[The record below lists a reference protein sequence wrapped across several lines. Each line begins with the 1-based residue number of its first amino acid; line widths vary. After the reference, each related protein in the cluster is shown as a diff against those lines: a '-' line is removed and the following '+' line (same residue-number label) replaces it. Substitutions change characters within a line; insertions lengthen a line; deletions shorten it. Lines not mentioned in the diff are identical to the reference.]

1 MKNSEKGLGN
11 SDIGMVSVCG
21 FDVQCSRMNIVQLK
35 HLPQQPWRNG
45 AGHTTELLAWPHT
58 GDWQLR
64 VSVATIAHNG
74 AFSKFDAVQR
84 WFAVIDGAGVSLDLP
99 AGKRNQQAGDEP
111 LHFDGAV
118 APMCHLLDGPT
129 SDLNL
134 MVKHGAGA
142 GHMQV
147 ACAGDALAGL
157 ARWRG
162 VYVAD
167 DAGIYIES
175 ANLRLQAGSLM
186 WSDDVEPTPWQLR
199 QAGRAWW
206 LGLYIP

>member
-1 MKNSEKGLGN
+1 MVNSERRLGDL
-11 SDIGMVSVCG
+11 DIGMVSMYG
-21 FDVQCSRMNIVQLK
+21 FDVQCSGMNIVQLK

-45 AGHTTELLAWPHT
+45 GGHTRELLAWPHA

-64 VSVATIAHNG
+64 ASVANIAHSG

-84 WFAVIDGAGVSLDLP
+84 WCAVIDGNGVLLDLP
-99 AGKRNQQAGDEP
+99 AGQLTQYPGDEP
-111 LHFDGAV
+111 LHFDGAL
-118 APMCHLLDGPT
+118 APMCQLLDGPT

-134 MVKHGAGA
+134 MVKHAAGA

-147 ACAGDALAGL
+147 ACVGDALAGP

-167 DAGIYIES
+167 DAVIRIDS
-175 ANLRLQAGSLM
+175 ADWHLQAGSLL
-186 WSDDVEPTPWQLR
+186 WSDDVDTTPWQLR

-206 LGLYIP
+206 LGLYTP